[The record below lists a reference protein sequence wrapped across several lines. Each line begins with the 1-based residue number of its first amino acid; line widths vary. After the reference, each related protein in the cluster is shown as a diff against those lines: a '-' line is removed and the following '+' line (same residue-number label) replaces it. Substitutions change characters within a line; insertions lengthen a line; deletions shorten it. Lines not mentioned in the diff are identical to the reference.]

1 MAPAYLTDIQVAAT
15 LGRKVTWLKNN
26 RPMLEQEGFPRRD
39 KLVGLTLAA
48 DVNAWLARRR
58 VVADPLHTPNEA
70 HHSTTEERL
79 YEL

>member
-1 MAPAYLTDIQVAAT
+1 MTPAYLTDIQVAET

-58 VVADPLHTPNEA
+58 VVADPVHTPTEA
-70 HHSTTEERL
+70 HHSTTIEAL
-79 YEL
+79 HEL